1 MPTPTPESVSARLT
15 QHQRRREQGTPTIS
29 VLIGPLGVG
38 LRAWRDWARQSGR
51 LAVHAAVPDPSDPS
65 EALVEWLAASLGRD
79 DRVDLVAAWLAGLL
93 HRPATALAAEL
104 AGATH
109 YDLGLLRSRL
119 PVAYSDPA
127 VVAAFT
133 VLANRDAGAVT
144 LARRVLHALAVG
156 QPTDPTESARRVA
169 RAVLALCPPARVPAL
184 LITPPAPPDPAA
196 NGWLKRALATL
207 ERISNEQ
214 PRLALALAVPRDW
227 CDALL
232 AQYPNSHAAT
242 YLREG
247 RIDLPAVE
255 QAELVQRLQSAG
267 VSPLPSPE
275 SLRQLLAHGLPP
287 DTADLLVETAKS
299 LTVAPDASRPPG
311 DFRSRAEQ
319 LVYELLEINPATA
332 GLFKPNCPLD
342 FKHGHQPAE
351 ADFLAE
357 SLRLVLEIDGA
368 YYHLRPDQ
376 FCRDRHKDRLYQEH
390 GYFVL
395 RFLDTQVVQQWD
407 QVLQTIHE
415 VIQHRQRHRA

>member
-1 MPTPTPESVSARLT
+1 MPTPESVSARLT

-38 LRAWRDWARQSGR
+38 LRSWREWAKQSGR
-51 LAVHAAVPDPSDPS
+51 LAVHAAVPDPS

-127 VVAAFT
+127 AVAAFT
-133 VLANRDAGAVT
+133 VLANRDAGGLP
-144 LARRVLHALAVG
+144 LARRVFDALAAG
-156 QPTDPTESARRVA
+156 TPPDPTESARRVA
-169 RAVLALCPPARVPAL
+169 RAVLGLCPPARVPAL

-196 NGWLKRALATL
+196 NGWLKWALATL

-227 CDALL
+227 GDTLL
-232 AQYPNSHAAT
+232 AQYPNTRAAA
-242 YLREG
+242 YLSEG
-247 RIDLPAVE
+247 WIDLPAVE

-267 VSPLPSPE
+267 VSPLPPAD

>member
-65 EALVEWLAASLGRD
+65 GALVEWLAASLGRD

-109 YDLGLLRSRL
+109 YDLDQLRRQL
-119 PVAYSDPA
+119 PMAYSDPA

-133 VLANRDAGAVT
+133 VLANRDASGQA
-144 LARRVLHALAVG
+144 LARRVFDELAVG
-156 QPTDPTESARRVA
+156 QPIDPTESACRVA
-169 RAVLALCPPARVPAL
+169 RAVLGLCPPARVPAL
-184 LITPPAPPDPAA
+184 LINPPAPPDPAA
-196 NGWLKRALATL
+196 NGWLKRALGTL
-207 ERISNEQ
+207 ERISNDQ
-214 PRLALALAVPRDW
+214 PGLTLALAVPRDW
-227 CDALL
+227 GDTLL
-232 AQYPNSHAAT
+232 AQYPDSRAAA

-247 RIDLPAVE
+247 WIDLPAVE

-267 VSPLPSPE
+267 VSPLPPPE

>member
-38 LRAWRDWARQSGR
+38 LRAWRDWAKQSGR

-127 VVAAFT
+127 AVAAFT

-184 LITPPAPPDPAA
+184 LIYPPAPPDPAA
-196 NGWLKRALATL
+196 NGWLRRALGTL
-207 ERISNEQ
+207 ERISNDQ

-227 CDALL
+227 GDTLL
-232 AQYPNSHAAT
+232 AQYPDSRAAA

-247 RIDLPAVE
+247 WIDLPAVE

-267 VSPLPSPE
+267 VSPLPPAD
-275 SLRQLLAHGLPP
+275 SLQSTARPRPAPRHG
-287 DTADLLVETAKS
+287 
-299 LTVAPDASRPPG
+299 
-311 DFRSRAEQ
+311 
-319 LVYELLEINPATA
+319 
-332 GLFKPNCPLD
+332 
-342 FKHGHQPAE
+342 
-351 ADFLAE
+351 
-357 SLRLVLEIDGA
+357 
-368 YYHLRPDQ
+368 
-376 FCRDRHKDRLYQEH
+376 
-390 GYFVL
+390 
-395 RFLDTQVVQQWD
+395 
-407 QVLQTIHE
+407 
-415 VIQHRQRHRA
+415 